1 MSKPMESKESE
12 IDSNYISSEI
22 VEKPKIKKEDLV
34 KDINLIFSYA
44 RCHVANAH
52 PQDENVMI
60 GIIEIKK
67 VLIDILNKDA

>member
-1 MSKPMESKESE
+1 MSKPTKE
-12 IDSNYISSEI
+12 SEI
-22 VEKPKIKKEDLV
+22 VEKSKIKKEDLV

-44 RCHVANAH
+44 RCHVANVQ